1 MKIVFA
7 VLLGLI
13 WGAAAALVN
22 SKISAAALKKNTGSA
37 IQTASVS
44 RMAVD
49 IAALGLVFLLRK
61 VLPLPFE
68 VLLIAT
74 AVSLSLMT
82 ILLAFRMSRA
92 LKEKQEPKE

>member
-37 IQTASVS
+37 IQAASVS